1 MSTYN
6 FKYRAMTTFAYTI
19 TLNDSEVIML
29 KAALELM
36 IKHCQ
41 KKLDERAGAPFWAH
55 KHSAQNVLGKLYEN
69 TIQTSGNNFFD
80 ERNKNAP

>member
-1 MSTYN
+1 
-6 FKYRAMTTFAYTI
+6 MTTYSYTI
-19 TLNDSEVIML
+19 TLNDSEAIMI

-41 KKLDERAGAPFWAH
+41 EKLDEGAGAPYWAH
-55 KHSAQNVLGKLYEN
+55 KHSAQNVLDKLYDN

-80 ERNKNAP
+80 KEK

>member
-1 MSTYN
+1 
-6 FKYRAMTTFAYTI
+6 MTTFIYKI
-19 TLNDSEVIML
+19 TLNDSEVIMM

-41 KKLDERAGAPFWAH
+41 EKLDEDAVAPFWAH
-55 KHSAQNVLGKLYEN
+55 KHSAQNVLERLEDN

-80 ERNKNAP
+80 

>member
-1 MSTYN
+1 
-6 FKYRAMTTFAYTI
+6 MTTYAYTI
-19 TLNDSEVIML
+19 TMNDSEAIML

-41 KKLDERAGAPFWAH
+41 DKLDEGAGAPFWAH
-55 KHSAQNVLGKLYEN
+55 KNSAQNVLEKLYDN

-80 ERNKNAP
+80 KK

>member
-1 MSTYN
+1 
-6 FKYRAMTTFAYTI
+6 MTTFEYTI

-41 KKLDERAGAPFWAH
+41 EKLDEGSGAPFWAH
-55 KHSAQNVLGKLYEN
+55 KDSAQNVLKRLYDN

-80 ERNKNAP
+80 KK

>member
-1 MSTYN
+1 
-6 FKYRAMTTFAYTI
+6 MTTFIYKI
-19 TLNDSEVIML
+19 TLNDSEAIMM

-41 KKLDERAGAPFWAH
+41 EKLDEGAGAPFWAH
-55 KHSAQNVLGKLYEN
+55 KHSAQNVLERLEDN

-80 ERNKNAP
+80 